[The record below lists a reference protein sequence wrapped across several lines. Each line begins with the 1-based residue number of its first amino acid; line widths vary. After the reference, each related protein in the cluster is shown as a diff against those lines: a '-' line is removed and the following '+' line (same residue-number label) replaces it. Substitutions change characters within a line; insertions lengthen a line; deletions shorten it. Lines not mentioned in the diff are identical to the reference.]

1 MMLGKMVVC
10 TVIIDFNRFAK
21 RESWNKIM
29 IKRLIGKLKILPY
42 FVSCKI
48 KVDEKTGEIK
58 LPKRK
63 LKIVTDYYL

>member
-1 MMLGKMVVC
+1 
-10 TVIIDFNRFAK
+10 
-21 RESWNKIM
+21 M